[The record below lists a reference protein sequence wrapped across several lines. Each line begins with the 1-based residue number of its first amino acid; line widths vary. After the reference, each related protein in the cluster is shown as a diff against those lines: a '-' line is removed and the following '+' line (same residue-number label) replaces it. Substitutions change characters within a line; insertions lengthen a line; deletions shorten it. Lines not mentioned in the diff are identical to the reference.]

1 MSFRELLRIKRYG
14 SNCELR
20 LAASAAVYVVAA
32 FEQIAEDGQELGFLE
47 LVQSNTEA
55 AKVGIEPSGDQQTR
69 IPEQDTVGEAI
80 ADDKIERSA
89 PATSSNVELWR
100 KQRRCK

>member
-1 MSFRELLRIKRYG
+1 MLRAKRCG
-14 SNCELR
+14 SNYELR
-20 LAASAAVYVVAA
+20 LAASAVVYVVAA

-69 IPEQDTVGEAI
+69 IPEQDTVGELL
-80 ADDKIERSA
+80 KGLEGRS
-89 PATSSNVELWR
+89 PVFNR
-100 KQRRCK
+100 

>member
-1 MSFRELLRIKRYG
+1 VSFCELTRTKRCG

-20 LAASAAVYVVAA
+20 LAANAAVYVVAA

-55 AKVGIEPSGDQQTR
+55 A
-69 IPEQDTVGEAI
+69 
-80 ADDKIERSA
+80 
-89 PATSSNVELWR
+89 
-100 KQRRCK
+100 

>member
-1 MSFRELLRIKRYG
+1 VSFCELTRTKRCG

-20 LAASAAVYVVAA
+20 LAANAAVYVVAA

-55 AKVGIEPSGDQQTR
+55 AKLGMCQAGISKRAFQNR
-69 IPEQDTVGEAI
+69 I
-80 ADDKIERSA
+80 RSA
-89 PATSSNVELWR
+89 NSLKGSKLVPPV
-100 KQRRCK
+100 